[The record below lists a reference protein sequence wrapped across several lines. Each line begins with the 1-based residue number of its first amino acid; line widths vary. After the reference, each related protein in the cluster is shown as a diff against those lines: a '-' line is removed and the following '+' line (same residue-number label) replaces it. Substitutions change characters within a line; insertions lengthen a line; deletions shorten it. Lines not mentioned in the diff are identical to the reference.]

1 MSDGMN
7 RVVLLG
13 NLGADPELRF
23 AANGTTILSFRM
35 ATNESYMDRNRELRE
50 RTEWHSVVLF
60 GSRAEGLSRILSKG
74 SCVLVEGTLRT
85 SKYEKDGQT
94 RYRTEVHARE
104 LCLTGASML
113 AGRNA
118 ALAAPPRDAD
128 DDIPPDALPVP
139 PEDAPPIQERPEERS
154 ERRPARRKTGGAPRS
169 SGLADEMPF

>member
-23 AANGTTILSFRM
+23 AGNGTAILNFRM
-35 ATNESYMDRNRELRE
+35 ATNESYMDRNREVRE
-50 RTEWHSVVLF
+50 RTEWHTVVLF
-60 GSRAEGLSRILSKG
+60 GARADGLSRILTKG

-94 RYRTEVHARE
+94 RYKTEVHARE
-104 LCLTGASML
+104 ICLTGASML
-113 AGRNA
+113 AARNA

-128 DDIPPDALPVP
+128 DDIPADEEAVP
-139 PEDAPPIQERPEERS
+139 PENAPAIQEQPARTERP
-154 ERRPARRKTGGAPRS
+154 RPARRKNGGAPRH
-169 SGLADEMPF
+169 SGLVDEMPF

>member
-23 AANGTTILSFRM
+23 AGNGTAILNFRM
-35 ATNESYMDRNRELRE
+35 ATNESYMDRNRELQE

-60 GSRAEGLSRILSKG
+60 GARAEGLSRILSKG

-94 RYRTEVHARE
+94 RYKTEVHARE
-104 LCLTGASML
+104 LCLTGASMP
-113 AGRNA
+113 AARNA

-128 DDIPPDALPVP
+128 DDIPPDAEPVP
-139 PEDAPPIQERPEERS
+139 PEDAPAIPPPPERS
-154 ERRPARRKTGGAPRS
+154 ERPRSARRKNGSAPRQ
-169 SGLADEMPF
+169 SGLVDEMPF